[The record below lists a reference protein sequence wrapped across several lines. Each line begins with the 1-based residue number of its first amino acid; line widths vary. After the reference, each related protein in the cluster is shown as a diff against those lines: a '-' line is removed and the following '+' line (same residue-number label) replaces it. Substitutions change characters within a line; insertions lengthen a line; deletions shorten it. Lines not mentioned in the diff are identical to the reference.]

1 MHVNLRRLLIV
12 PAVAAGAGIL
22 FVMNSG
28 REGAPRTPPQ
38 ETATPVSYIR
48 AQTQAV
54 TPRALGNGSVRPA
67 RVWSAV
73 SQVQGRVVELP
84 AQYRVGTVVREGEQL
99 LRIDDS
105 DYKLALAQADAT
117 VLAIE
122 AQLRQLQVQESNLR
136 ASLAIEQEVLNSAAN
151 ELQRLDELAKQGTVA
166 TSDRDAQERVF
177 LGQKQALQNLKNN
190 LELLPSERAVLEAQL
205 VQQRAQLAQAELDL
219 QRTSVHIPFDA
230 RVAEMNVE
238 LDQYVRQNDVIA
250 VLDDMGLAEVEAEFA
265 LEHFAQLVQP
275 LDMKALIAEG
285 EIPGPHLLN
294 LQARV
299 ILNRNDGM
307 VVEWPAR
314 FVRIDAAIDTQTRT
328 VGAVVAVAEPY
339 ANARPPLRPPLVKG
353 MYVTVE
359 LQGPAHQEQI
369 AIPRRA
375 LHGDQVYVIAED
387 DRLERRRVSV
397 FLRQPGLVTLRTGVT
412 AGERVVVSDV
422 IPAIGGMLLAPVEDK
437 AAVEALER
445 ATSGSAG

>member
-1 MHVNLRRLLIV
+1 MRENLRRLLIV
-12 PAVAAGAGIL
+12 PAIAAGAGIL
-22 FVMNSG
+22 FVMNNG

-48 AQTQAV
+48 MQAQAV

-84 AQYRVGTVVREGEQL
+84 AQYRVGTAVREGEQL

-105 DYKLALAQADAT
+105 EYKLALAQANAT

-136 ASLAIEQEVLNSAAN
+136 TSLAIEQEVLDSAAN
-151 ELQRLDELAKQGTVA
+151 ELQRLDELSGQGTVA

-177 LGQKQALQNLKNN
+177 LGQKQALQNLKNS

-205 VQQRAQLAQAELDL
+205 AQQHAQLAQAELDL
-219 QRTSVHIPFDA
+219 QRTTVRVPFDA
-230 RVAEMNVE
+230 RVAEMNAE

-250 VLDDMGLAEVEAEFA
+250 VLDDMEQAEIEAEFA
-265 LEHFAQLVQP
+265 LEHFVQLVQP

-285 EIPGPHLLN
+285 EILGPHLLN
-294 LQARV
+294 LRAKV
-299 ILNRNDGM
+299 SLHRNDGR

-328 VGAVVAVAEPY
+328 VGAVVSVAEPY
-339 ANARPPLRPPLVKG
+339 ANAMPPLRPPLVKG

-359 LQGPAHQEQI
+359 LQGPPHQNQI

-375 LHGDQVYVIAED
+375 LHGDQVYVINAD
-387 DRLERRRVSV
+387 SRLERRSVSV
-397 FLRQPGLVTLRTGVT
+397 FLRLPGLVTLRTGVG

-422 IPAIGGMLLAPVEDK
+422 IPAIDGMLLDPVED
-437 AAVEALER
+437 AAAAEALSR
-445 ATSGSAG
+445 AVSGAAG